1 MGSLTTMLL
10 TFALLALHL
19 SAPTNGQH
27 LLPGELSAAVANA
40 TIGNC
45 QQACAQLQAPTDLP
59 ADFAKRYFA
68 TQQQELRPLC
78 VVQPESPE
86 DVSRAVQVVREHQCR
101 FAVKGGGHGN
111 HAGASSIQDGLLID
125 MSRLSSVKLS
135 DDESIAGLGAGA
147 RWIDVYKVL
156 EEKGLTVVG
165 GRSSTVGVG
174 GFTLGGGISFLSRR
188 YGWAVDNVA
197 NYELVLAN
205 GTITNVNQS
214 SHPDL
219 YFALRGGGNNFG
231 IVTRFDFETRRHSL
245 VSGGTIVF
253 LMQDLEERRAALGLE
268 DRWELSKNSILNQVN
283 KHVFRTIGRFGLSVH
298 SRDVIRA
305 FVALADESQTDAGA
319 HAYLFLSW
327 VPSYHA
333 YFYGMTTLYSGPE
346 ASPAVF
352 QNISSMKRLYTTQ
365 RTANIS
371 DFANEIDA
379 QNMDLVNRRNI
390 WRTVTLKV
398 DATLMS
404 DIIDIFLS
412 AVHPYT
418 SIPDTLMSCNMQML
432 TKHEIEIFA
441 KNGGNALG
449 ISPEDGPL
457 FVFTLTPGHSNAA
470 DDARF
475 EALNDEIM
483 GKVISIAKERGLYH
497 PFIYQNYAGQGQD
510 VFAGYGAENRARL
523 SEIQKRYD
531 PEGVFWKLQPGY
543 FKV

>member
-1 MGSLTTMLL
+1 MSVV
-10 TFALLALHL
+10 FSLLALLLGTPVH
-19 SAPTNGQH
+19 AQH
-27 LLPGELSAAVANA
+27 FLQSELSAAVANA

-45 QQACAQLQAPTDLP
+45 QEACAQLQAPTDLP
-59 ADFAKRYFA
+59 TDFAKGYFA
-68 TQQQELRPLC
+68 TQQQEITPLC
-78 VVQPESPE
+78 VIQPESPE
-86 DVSRAVQVVREHQCR
+86 DISRIVQVVREYQCQ

-125 MSRLSSVKLS
+125 MSRISGVTLS
-135 DDESIAGLGAGA
+135 DDESIAGIGAGA
-147 RWIDVYKVL
+147 RWIDVYGVL
-156 EEKGLTVVG
+156 EEKGLAVVG
-165 GRSSTVGVG
+165 GRASTVGVG

-188 YGWAVDNVA
+188 YGWALDNVA

-205 GTITNVNQS
+205 GTITDVNQS

-219 YFALRGGGNNFG
+219 FFALRGGGNNFG
-231 IVTRFDFETRRHSL
+231 IITRFDFETRRHSL
-245 VSGGTIVF
+245 VSGGTTVF
-253 LMQDLEERRAALGLE
+253 LMRDLEERRAALGLK
-268 DRWELSKNSILNQVN
+268 DQWQLSKNSILSQVN
-283 KHVFRTIGRFGLSVH
+283 KHVLRTIGRFGLSVH

-319 HAYLFLSW
+319 HAYMFFSW
-327 VPSYHA
+327 VPTYRA

-352 QNISSMKRLYTTQ
+352 QNISSLKKLYTTQ

-379 QNMDLVNRRNI
+379 QNMDLVNRRNL

-398 DATLMS
+398 DADLIS
-404 DIIDIFLS
+404 DILDIFLA

-418 SIPDTLMSCNMQML
+418 MIPGAIMSWNMQML
-432 TKHEIEIFA
+432 TKHEIEIFG

-449 ISPEDGPL
+449 IRPEDGPL
-457 FVFTLTPGHSNAA
+457 FFFSLTPGYSDAE

-483 GKVISIAKERGLYH
+483 NKVIAIAKERGLYH
-497 PFIYQNYAGQGQD
+497 PFIYQNYAGAGQD
-510 VFAGYGAENRARL
+510 VYAGYGAENRARL
-523 SEIQKRYD
+523 SEIQRKYD

>member
-1 MGSLTTMLL
+1 MSVVFL
-10 TFALLALHL
+10 FLALFL
-19 SAPTNGQH
+19 GTTVQAQQFQ
-27 LLPGELSAAVANA
+27 PGELLATAVANA

-59 ADFAKRYFA
+59 KDFAKSYFA
-68 TQQQELRPLC
+68 TQQQEIVPLC
-78 VVQPESPE
+78 VVQPESSE
-86 DVSRAVQVVREHQCR
+86 DVSRIVQLVREYQCQ

-125 MSRLSSVKLS
+125 MSRITSVTLSE
-135 DDESIAGLGAGA
+135 DESIAGIGAGA
-147 RWIDVYKVL
+147 RWIDVYEAL

-165 GRSSTVGVG
+165 GRSSTVGIA

-188 YGWAVDNVA
+188 YGWALDNVA
-197 NYELVLAN
+197 NYQLVLAN
-205 GTITNVNQS
+205 GTLTNANQT

-231 IVTRFDFETRRHSL
+231 IVTRFDFETRRHAL
-245 VSGGTIVF
+245 VSGGTTVF
-253 LMQDLEERRAALGLE
+253 LMRDLEERRTALGLK
-268 DRWELSKNSILNQVN
+268 DQWQLSKNSILSQVN
-283 KHVFRTIGRFGLSVH
+283 KHALRTIGRFGLSVH
-298 SRDVIRA
+298 SKDVIRA
-305 FVALADESQTDAGA
+305 FVALADERQTDAGA
-319 HAYLFLSW
+319 HAYLFFSW
-327 VPSYHA
+327 VPTYHA

-346 ASPAVF
+346 ESPAVF
-352 QNISSMKRLYTTQ
+352 QNISSLKKLYTTQ

-398 DATLMS
+398 DADLMS

-412 AVHPYT
+412 AVHPFT
-418 SIPDTLMSCNMQML
+418 SIPGAIMSFNMQML

-449 ISPEDGPL
+449 IKPEDGPL
-457 FVFTLTPGHSNAA
+457 FLFTLTPGHSNPA

-483 GKVISIAKERGLYH
+483 GKVIAIAKQRGLYH
-497 PFIYQNYAGQGQD
+497 PFIYQNYAGPGQD
-510 VFAGYGAENRARL
+510 VYAGYGAENRARL
-523 SEIQKRYD
+523 SEVQKKYD
-531 PEGVFWKLQPGY
+531 PEGVFWNLQPGY